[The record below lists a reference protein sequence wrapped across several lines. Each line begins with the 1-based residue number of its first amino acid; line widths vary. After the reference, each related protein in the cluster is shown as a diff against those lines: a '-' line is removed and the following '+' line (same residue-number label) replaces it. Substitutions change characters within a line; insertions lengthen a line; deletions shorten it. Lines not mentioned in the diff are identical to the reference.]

1 MPASRSRR
9 TLLQAAPGL
18 IATLALPRGSFA
30 QAGYPAADKSIRII
44 VPFSPATGI
53 DILARTLGQKLGE
66 KWKIAVV
73 VDNRVGASGNIGTEA
88 AAKSAP
94 DGYTLL
100 MTANTI
106 VLNRSLFKKIP
117 YDPVKDFAP
126 VAPLAIASLALVT
139 HPSVKAKTAAEFIA
153 LAKANPGKINYGS
166 PGNGTPH
173 HLAME
178 LFKHE
183 VGIELVHVPYRGTG
197 PAVADLLGGQIG
209 AMFLPVHVALP
220 QVQAGKLNMLTAG
233 SLQRTAVT
241 PEVPSLAE
249 ATGVKNIDVDIW
261 YALYVPAGTP
271 AEIVAR
277 LNAETNAL
285 LKQPDVRETLG
296 KQGLAATGGTP
307 EQLAQ
312 LTRDDMERW
321 SKVVQAAKIEAD

>member
-1 MPASRSRR
+1 MFLSRR
-9 TLLQAAPGL
+9 HLVAATALLPIGTVLIPG
-18 IATLALPRGSFA
+18 ASA
-30 QAGYPAADKSIRII
+30 QEPYPAAGRSLRII

-66 KWKIAVV
+66 QWKLPVV
-73 VDNRVGASGNIGTEA
+73 IDNRVGASGNIGTEA

-117 YDPVKDFAP
+117 YDPIKDFAP
-126 VAPLAIASLALVT
+126 VAPLAIASMALVT
-139 HPSVKAKTAAEFIA
+139 HPSLKAKSAGDLIA
-153 LAKANPGKINYGS
+153 LAKASPGRINYGS

-178 LFKHE
+178 LFKNE
-183 VGIELVHVPYRGTG
+183 TGIVLTHVPYRGTG
-197 PAVADLLGGQIG
+197 PAVTDLLGGQIG
-209 AMFLPVHVALP
+209 AMFLPIHVALP
-220 QVQAGKLNMLTAG
+220 HVQGGKLDMLAAG
-233 SLQRTAVT
+233 SLQRTPVT
-241 PEVPSLAE
+241 PDVPSLAE

-261 YALYVPAGTP
+261 YAVYAPAGTP
-271 AEIVAR
+271 AEIVSR
-277 LNAETNAL
+277 LNAEMNAL
-285 LKQPDVRETLG
+285 LRQPDVRETLG

-312 LTRDDMERW
+312 LPRNDMERW
-321 SKVVQAAKIEAD
+321 AKVVQAAKIEPD

>member
-1 MPASRSRR
+1 MPISRR
-9 TLLQAAPGL
+9 TVLQAAPALAFGL
-18 IATLALPRGSFA
+18 
-30 QAGYPAADKSIRII
+30 PAAQRAGAQETYPTPGRSMRII

-53 DILARTLGQKLGE
+53 DILARTLGQRLGE
-66 KWKIAVV
+66 QWKLPVV
-73 VDNRVGASGNIGTEA
+73 IDNRVGASGNIGTEA

-126 VAPLAIASLALVT
+126 IAPLAVASMALVT
-139 HPSVKAKTAAEFIA
+139 HPSLKVKTAADLIRS
-153 LAKANPGKINYGS
+153 AKADPGKINYGS

-183 VGIELVHVPYRGTG
+183 TGTQMTHVPYRGTG
-197 PAVADLLGGQIG
+197 PAVTDLLGGQIG
-209 AMFLPVHVALP
+209 AMFLPIHVALP
-220 QVQAGKLNMLTAG
+220 HLQAGKLDILAAG
-233 SLQRTAVT
+233 SLQRTPVT
-241 PEVPSLAE
+241 PDIPSLAE

-261 YALYVPAGTP
+261 YAVYVPAGTP
-271 AEIVAR
+271 AAVVGKLSGEM
-277 LNAETNAL
+277 NAL
-285 LKQPDVRETLG
+285 LRMPDVRETLG

-312 LTRDDMERW
+312 MTRDDMERW
-321 SKVVQAAKIEAD
+321 AKVVQAAKIEAD

>member
-1 MPASRSRR
+1 MPISRRNLMLAAPALGGALLHAGRSR
-9 TLLQAAPGL
+9 
-18 IATLALPRGSFA
+18 A
-30 QAGYPAADKSIRII
+30 QEAYPAAGRTIRIV

-53 DILARTLGQKLGE
+53 DILARTLGQKLAE
-66 KWKIAVV
+66 KWKVAVV

-88 AAKSAP
+88 AAKSPA

-126 VAPLAIASLALVT
+126 VVTLAIASMALVT
-139 HPSVKAKTAAEFIA
+139 HPSIKAKSAAELIQ
-153 LAKANPGKINYGS
+153 LAKASPGKINYGS

-183 VGIELVHVPYRGTG
+183 TGIELTHVPYRGTG
-197 PAVADLLGGQIG
+197 PAVTDLLGGQIG
-209 AMFLPVHVALP
+209 AMFLPIHVALP
-220 QVQAGKLNMLTAG
+220 HLQGGRLNVLAAG
-233 SLQRTAVT
+233 SAQRTAVT
-241 PEVPSLAE
+241 PEIPSLAE
-249 ATGVKNIDVDIW
+249 ATGVKSIDVDIW
-261 YALYVPAGTP
+261 YAAYVPAGTP
-271 AEIVAR
+271 ADVVAR
-277 LNAETNAL
+277 LNAELNAQL
-285 LKQPDVRETLG
+285 RQPDVRETLA

-312 LTRDDMERW
+312 LTRADMERW
-321 SKVVQAAKIEAD
+321 ARVVQAAKIEAD